1 MKSSE
6 GCKKCLE
13 IKTTITCGKLG
24 CKEQKCVDCI
34 VEHYTK
40 CGNKKTNGFL
50 ENYIKSNKLKKN
62 L

>member
-1 MKSSE
+1 MESLD

-24 CKEQKCVDCI
+24 CKERKCVDCI
-34 VEHYTK
+34 VEHYKK

-50 ENYIKSNKLKKN
+50 QNYIKNN
-62 L
+62 T

>member
-1 MKSSE
+1 MESSE

-13 IKTTITCGKLG
+13 MKNTITCGKLG

-34 VEHYTK
+34 VEHYKK
-40 CGNKKTNGFL
+40 CGAKRTNGFL
-50 ENYIKSNKLKKN
+50 ENYIESEKLRKN